1 VSAGWTINA
10 SLIARNVCQKEHR
23 NERVSNSRVNRLKL
37 SKIDEAE
44 AEMIDRQDFRS
55 DVSFVMLEITPTRRQ
70 PSWGTQLIST
80 NRKTADGSSHGTSCT
95 M

>member
-1 VSAGWTINA
+1 
-10 SLIARNVCQKEHR
+10 
-23 NERVSNSRVNRLKL
+23 
-37 SKIDEAE
+37 
-44 AEMIDRQDFRS
+44 MIDRQDFRS